1 MYVILYEV
9 MNFRSG
15 GEGGGAPWGFW
26 GASLQEKFGHAF
38 VARSRNQNACCRR
51 FFYSLKI
58 FSYQYRKEVYPVSS
72 KIAKKIELNFSFN
85 KKWPKTLL
93 GCQIQNIKK
102 RNYAL

>member
-1 MYVILYEV
+1 MYVILDEV
-9 MNFRSG
+9 TNFRSG
-15 GEGGGAPWGFW
+15 SAPGVFW

-102 RNYAL
+102 RDYAL